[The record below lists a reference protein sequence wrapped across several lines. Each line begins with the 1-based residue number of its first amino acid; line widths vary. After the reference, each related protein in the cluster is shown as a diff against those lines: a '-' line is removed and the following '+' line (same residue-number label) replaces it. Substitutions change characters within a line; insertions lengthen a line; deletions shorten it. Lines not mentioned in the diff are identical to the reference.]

1 MVEKK
6 KILSIHV
13 TIMSGSMLYL
23 GEKQE
28 SGKSN
33 YRFVNEAPR
42 NREQKS
48 LVSHVM
54 AHSAG
59 PRRPGGPG

>member
-1 MVEKK
+1 
-6 KILSIHV
+6 
-13 TIMSGSMLYL
+13 MSGSMLYS